1 MTIVTVV
8 IFLSEVEM
16 TIWNLEQCHQ
26 AMLLEILVLN
36 FSLAWTAT
44 TVK

>member
-26 AMLLEILVLN
+26 AMLLEILVLKHFTSVDSN
-36 FSLAWTAT
+36 NS
-44 TVK
+44 